1 MILESMTTCGKKT
14 LNILPAITK
23 ALSSAEQDLH
33 NLAHNVT
40 SPFTVAQLFVGM
52 YRMYMVARACH
63 ALHYVFLLCCLLSW
77 RNFAESHS
85 FIQSRYTGIQYFLS

>member
-63 ALHYVFLLCCLLSW
+63 ALHYGFGFCFAVYLLSCELEEF
-77 RNFAESHS
+77 RGVS
-85 FIQSRYTGIQYFLS
+85 FIHSV